1 MLATYRTAIGVLLLA
16 GFESIA
22 GAQSHP
28 AVPPSPD
35 NFYIGTPAG
44 WVQPKTP
51 WGDPDLQG
59 IYPENFVGSVPMQRC
74 AGRARPGAPPCD
86 PHKAFFTEE
95 EFNAAQARAEKA
107 PDRFAAAEKEGQLGR
122 EFLRGVTDPEPP
134 QRQTAF
140 IFDPP
145 DGKFPEMTPE
155 GKKEGEAM
163 KSSWA
168 MAGEHLVFNS
178 YEDFDL
184 KDRCVTHGM
193 PASMLPF
200 HYNNGIQIFQAPGEV
215 VIFIEM
221 IHDVRIIPLNDNTP
235 VPATV
240 QDWLGFSRGHWE
252 GNTLVVETT
261 NVKPGSMMVNSAM
274 PGTPQIHI
282 PTSTA
287 MKITERFTRI
297 NNDYLIY
304 EIKTE
309 DPVVLTHSW
318 TARMPWKNDPN
329 YKLLEYACH
338 EDNRMVRD
346 WINVSRAEQEKASA
360 KASQR

>member
-1 MLATYRTAIGVLLLA
+1 MRLSNRTVICAALLA
-16 GFESIA
+16 GLPSIGHGQA
-22 GAQSHP
+22 
-28 AVPPSPD
+28 AVPPGPD

-44 WVQPKTP
+44 WVHPKTP

-59 IYPENFVGSVPMQRC
+59 IYPENFVGSVSMQRC
-74 AGRARPGAPPCD
+74 AGRARAGAPPCD
-86 PHKAFFTEE
+86 PHKEFLTEE
-95 EFNAAQARAEKA
+95 EFKAAQARSQQA
-107 PDRFAAAEKEGQLGR
+107 PNQFKQAQSEGQLGR

-134 QRQTAF
+134 QRQTSF

-145 DGKFPEMTPE
+145 DGKFPELTPE
-155 GKKEGEAM
+155 GKRIGDEM
-163 KSSWA
+163 KSSWSV
-168 MAGEHLVFNS
+168 AGEHLVFNS

-193 PASMLPF
+193 PASMFPF

-235 VPATV
+235 VPANV

-261 NVKPGSMMVNSAM
+261 NVKPGAMMVNSAM
-274 PGTPQIHI
+274 PGTPQNHI
-282 PTSTA
+282 PTSDK
-287 MKITERFTRI
+287 MKITERFRRI
-297 NNDYLIY
+297 NDDYIVY

-318 TARMPWKNDPN
+318 TARMPWKRDQN
-329 YKLLEYACH
+329 YKVLEYNCH
-338 EDNRMVRD
+338 EDNRMIQD
-346 WINVSRAEQEKASA
+346 WINVSRAEQQGKA
-360 KASQR
+360 ASK